1 MKQRPDLQPSVRL
14 WSLLVAFERRLAHEL
29 SDLGISVSGFRLI
42 GEVSRSPDGV
52 RQAELARR
60 LGVRP
65 PTVSAAVA
73 RLEAQGLV
81 RRVPDPDD
89 PRARRVLLADGV
101 ALRPGFDV
109 LGRMDE
115 LLCGGMP
122 ESERQQT
129 LAILDTLTQRLE
141 HTK

>member
-1 MKQRPDLQPSVRL
+1 MKQRSDLQPSVRL
-14 WSLLVAFERRLAHEL
+14 WSLLVTFERRLAHEL

-42 GEVSRSPDGV
+42 GEVSRSPGGV

-65 PTVSAAVA
+65 PTVSSAVA

-89 PRARRVLLADGV
+89 PRARRVLLVDGV

-109 LGRMDE
+109 LERMDE
-115 LLCGGMP
+115 LLCGGMS
-122 ESERQQT
+122 ESERQQA

>member
-1 MKQRPDLQPSVRL
+1 MKPSPDPQPSVRL

-42 GEVSRSPDGV
+42 GEVSRSPGGV

-65 PTVSAAVA
+65 PTVSSAVA

-81 RRVPDPDD
+81 RRMPDPDD

-109 LGRMDE
+109 LGRMDD
-115 LLCGGMP
+115 LLCDGMS
-122 ESERQQT
+122 ETERQQT
-129 LAILDTLTQRLE
+129 LAALDALAQRLE
-141 HTK
+141 NPE